1 MLAVAT
7 PPSPSPS
14 PPPPPCRFSR
24 LWRLAHAADFLLG
37 GTTFIAGTAVL
48 FAPAAALLPPGGAAL
63 ASAALYTLGSLGF
76 LAVDLQELASYSRR
90 EEALLRA
97 NISCSAAGSALYVLG
112 SLGYAPALE
121 ALSPQL
127 GPAGFIGGSAAIFAS
142 QLWKLARI
150 AGDWRLARAAEEE
163 EEEEEGEQ
171 KRAAQSLLPSAA
183 AAAADKLGADFAGA
197 RGGSSA
203 VSADLEA
210 ATAACVEGGAC
221 AGALLFLVG
230 TALSELAAG
239 QTAAGA
245 TAVLWLWVAGS
256 VGFSAGGA
264 ALAYRHFALGVA

>member
-1 MLAVAT
+1 MLAVAA
-7 PPSPSPS
+7 PPLHSPSP

-163 EEEEEGEQ
+163 EEEEEEE
-171 KRAAQSLLPSAA
+171 RAAQVLLPSAA

-245 TAVLWLWVAGS
+245 AAVLWLWVAGS